1 MDLWAPLLS
10 CFLDFLR
17 KMAGAGVGI
26 ICCLLVAIQL
36 SRTRIN
42 AGLCPLVTFY
52 SKIRILKGAKPLR
65 NGRMVTNFGIFFAWK
80 FDGFSMADNLSHE
93 DSTEFL
99 SFDRLKDSSII
110 LEKILSPIGTSWNEF
125 EFFGSYISSSYTKS
139 LTGPLVCGV
148 LGVQTWLLDM
158 LQIHIQGTFSTI
170 LEGNAIKNHREWR
183 LFLTSLCER
192 VFGGFSPLKLLFLKN
207 EGSDVP
213 RR

>member
-26 ICCLLVAIQL
+26 ICCLLVAIQPA
-36 SRTRIN
+36 RTRIN
-42 AGLCPLVTFY
+42 AGLCPLVTSY
-52 SKIRILKGAKPLR
+52 GKIRILKGAKPLR
-65 NGRMVTNFGIFFAWK
+65 NGRMVINFGIFFAWK
-80 FDGFSMADNLSHE
+80 FVGFSMADNLSRG
-93 DSTEFL
+93 DSTNFL
-99 SFDRLKDSSII
+99 ICNRLKDSSII

-158 LQIHIQGTFSTI
+158 LQIHIQGTFSAI
-170 LEGNAIKNHREWR
+170 LEGNAIKNHRERR

-207 EGSDVP
+207 EGSDAP

>member
-42 AGLCPLVTFY
+42 AGLCPLKTFY
-52 SKIRILKGAKPLR
+52 SKIRLLNGAKALR
-65 NGRMVTNFGIFFAWK
+65 NGRMVINFGNFYAWK
-80 FDGFSMADNLSHE
+80 IVGFSFADNLSRE
-93 DSTEFL
+93 DPANFL
-99 SFDRLKDSSII
+99 FGNRFKHSSIT
-110 LEKILSPIGTSWNEF
+110 LKKILSPIGTSWNEF
-125 EFFGSYISSSYTKS
+125 EFFGSHISFSYTKS

-148 LGVQTWLLDM
+148 LGVQTWLLDI
-158 LQIHIQGTFSTI
+158 LQIHIQGTFSAI
-170 LEGNAIKNHREWR
+170 LEGNAIKNHRERR

>member
-1 MDLWAPLLS
+1 M
-10 CFLDFLR
+10 
-17 KMAGAGVGI
+17 
-26 ICCLLVAIQL
+26 AIQL

-42 AGLCPLVTFY
+42 AGLCPLKTFY
-52 SKIRILKGAKPLR
+52 SKIRLLNGAKALR
-65 NGRMVTNFGIFFAWK
+65 NGRMVINFGNFYAWK
-80 FDGFSMADNLSHE
+80 IVGFSLADNLSRE
-93 DSTEFL
+93 DPANFL
-99 SFDRLKDSSII
+99 FGNRFKHSSIT
-110 LEKILSPIGTSWNEF
+110 LKKILSPIGTSWNEF
-125 EFFGSYISSSYTKS
+125 DFFVSHFSSSYTKS

-158 LQIHIQGTFSTI
+158 LQIHIQGTFSAI

-207 EGSDVP
+207 EGSDAP

>member
-26 ICCLLVAIQL
+26 ICCLLVAIQPA
-36 SRTRIN
+36 RTRIN
-42 AGLCPLVTFY
+42 AGLCPLVTSY
-52 SKIRILKGAKPLR
+52 GKIRILKGAKPLR
-65 NGRMVTNFGIFFAWK
+65 NGRMVIKFGIFFAWK
-80 FDGFSMADNLSHE
+80 FVGFSMADNLSRG
-93 DSTEFL
+93 DSTNFL
-99 SFDRLKDSSII
+99 ICNRLKDSSII

-158 LQIHIQGTFSTI
+158 LQIHIQGTFSAI

-207 EGSDVP
+207 EGSDAP